1 MQYKVGQII
10 TSTREVELE
19 TALSGK
25 KVKVPAG
32 NKVIIG
38 ADKLAHHIYYGMIQ
52 PISEEIE
59 IKGYDANGL
68 AEYLAFYLK
77 NRYPLKELFEYYG
90 IKESDFKEDLGFALD
105 EIGF

>member
-25 KVKVPAG
+25 KVKVPTG

-38 ADKLAHHIYYGMIQ
+38 ADKLAHHIYNGMIQ

-59 IKGYDANGL
+59 IKDTTLTGSQNTWHS
-68 AEYLAFYLK
+68 
-77 NRYPLKELFEYYG
+77 
-90 IKESDFKEDLGFALD
+90 I
-105 EIGF
+105 

>member
-25 KVKVPAG
+25 KVKV
-32 NKVIIG
+32 IIG
-38 ADKLAHHIYYGMIQ
+38 ADKLAHHIYNGMIQ

-90 IKESDFKEDLGFALD
+90 IEESDFKGELEFALD